1 MTQFARS
8 FTAAVHVCEPLLW
21 LDYASVGLIT
31 RSASDVMLAIE
42 QLDAVGY
49 SQPTR
54 MLRVR
59 PGFRRMHTAMEI
71 VTPSWSVADAGS
83 KGRSTACEGHEA
95 ICGYVIFI
103 ADVGTPA
110 F

>member
-1 MTQFARS
+1 
-8 FTAAVHVCEPLLW
+8 
-21 LDYASVGLIT
+21 
-31 RSASDVMLAIE
+31 
-42 QLDAVGY
+42 
-49 SQPTR
+49 
-54 MLRVR
+54 
-59 PGFRRMHTAMEI
+59 

-83 KGRSTACEGHEA
+83 KGRSTACVGHEA